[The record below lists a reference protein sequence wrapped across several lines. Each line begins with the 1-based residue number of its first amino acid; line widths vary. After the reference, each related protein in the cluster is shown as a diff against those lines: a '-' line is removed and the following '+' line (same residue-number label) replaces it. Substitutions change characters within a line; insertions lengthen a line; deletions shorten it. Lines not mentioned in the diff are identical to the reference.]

1 MKQYKK
7 ISIYFLLIVF
17 ILSLG
22 LNIALYIV
30 FNQNNSNYY
39 KVEINRLY
47 DTFQYKGFLNEQDL
61 IEYSYIKDFEI
72 LNLPATKKQIENF
85 YQVKN
90 ETFIIKPF
98 GKDEIK
104 GYIKFN
110 YATQNK
116 NQFRKN
122 LIVVNSFFA
131 LLVVILISIFI
142 YIKNR
147 IIKPFNQLQDM
158 PYELSKGHLSKNIK
172 ESKNRFFGK
181 FIWGLDLL
189 RENLESHKNKEL
201 QLQKEKK
208 TMVLSISHDIKT
220 PLSSIKLYSKALQQ
234 GLYLD
239 KEKQQNALININKK
253 ADEIEYYVNE
263 IIKTSK
269 EDFLNLE
276 INNTEFYLSELVTR
290 IKNYYSEKLELIK
303 TDFVVNNYSDC
314 ILYGDIERCLEAM
327 ENIIEN
333 SIKYG
338 DGKQI
343 KISFS
348 KEENCELISI
358 TNSGNSLPLNET
370 IHIFESFWRGSN
382 SNSNKGSGLGLY
394 ICRQILLKMNGDIF
408 ATPTQNQMQITMV
421 LKLK

>member
-1 MKQYKK
+1 MKQFKK
-7 ISIYFLLIVF
+7 ISTYFLLIVF
-17 ILSLG
+17 ILLIG
-22 LNIALYIV
+22 LNISLYIV
-30 FNQNNSNYY
+30 FNQNSSTYY

-47 DTFQYKGFLNEQDL
+47 NTFQHQGYLNEKAL

-72 LNLPATKKQIENF
+72 LNLPATKKEIENF

-98 GKDEIK
+98 GKDNIK

-110 YATQNK
+110 YVTENK
-116 NQFRKN
+116 NKFKK
-122 LIVVNSFFA
+122 IYFVVNSFFIF
-131 LLVVILISIFI
+131 LVAILFFIFI

-147 IIKPFNQLQDM
+147 VIKPFNQLQDL

-189 RENLESHKNKEL
+189 RETLESHKNKEL

-276 INNTEFYLSELVTR
+276 VNNTEFYLSELVAR
-290 IKNYYSEKLELIK
+290 IKSYYIEKLQLIK
-303 TDFVVNNYSDC
+303 TDFIINDYSDC
-314 ILYGDIERCLEAM
+314 IIYGDIERCLEAM

-333 SIKYG
+333 AIKYG

-343 KISFS
+343 EISFS
-348 KEENCELISI
+348 KEENCQLISI
-358 TNSGNSLPLNET
+358 INSGNSLPLNET

-382 SNSNKGSGLGLY
+382 SNKNNGSGLGLY
-394 ICRQILLKMNGDIF
+394 ICRQIVLKMNGDIF
-408 ATPTQNQMQITMV
+408 ANPTANQMQITIV